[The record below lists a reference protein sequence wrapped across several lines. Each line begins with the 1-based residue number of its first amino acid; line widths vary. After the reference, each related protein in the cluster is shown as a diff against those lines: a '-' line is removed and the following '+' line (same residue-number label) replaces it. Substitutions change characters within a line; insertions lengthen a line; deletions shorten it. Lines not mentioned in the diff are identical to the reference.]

1 MRHQP
6 VVTDFRVRQPT
17 HPHGHWMN
25 RFWWPLA
32 RVMRVVLTR
41 LPLHRHVLRSVP
53 AADALLESGDPV
65 IFACTH
71 QDMFDCF
78 NGLPRLLQERSF
90 AAMVSYSR
98 DGSLATMGLRIL
110 GYKVVRGSSSHG
122 GGEGLVMLR
131 SCLTSGTSVVMV
143 ADGPQA
149 PLGDVKPGIV
159 HLAASA
165 RVPILPVRAW
175 GLNRWRLERSWTKTA
190 ASLPFLPVA
199 VCIGA
204 PIDVPEEAPD
214 LRPYQLRVAA
224 TIADLATWASV
235 WANGPAR
242 PPFTVSEE

>member
-6 VVTDFRVRQPT
+6 VVTDFRVRPPT
-17 HPHGHWMN
+17 YPDGHWMN

-32 RVMRVVLTR
+32 RILRAIVTR
-41 LPLHRHVLRSVP
+41 FPLHRHVLRTVTE
-53 AADALLESGDPV
+53 ADALLEGDKPV

-78 NGLPRLLQERSF
+78 NGLPRLLQNRSF

-98 DGSLATMGLRIL
+98 DGSLAAMGLRML
-110 GYKVVRGSSSHG
+110 GYEVIRGSSSRG

-143 ADGPQA
+143 ADGPKA

-159 HLAASA
+159 HLAQSA
-165 RVPILPVRAW
+165 GVPILPVRAW
-175 GLNRWRLERSWTKTA
+175 GLNRWRLERSWAKPA
-190 ASLPFLPVA
+190 ASIPFLPVA
-199 VCIGA
+199 VCVGA
-204 PIDVPEEAPD
+204 PITVPGDATE
-214 LRPYQLRVAA
+214 LRPYQLRVAS
-224 TIADLATWASV
+224 TIAELAVWASV

-242 PPFTVSEE
+242 PPFQVSEQ

>member
-6 VVTDFRVRQPT
+6 VVSDFRVREPT
-17 HPHGHWMN
+17 YPDGHWMN

-32 RVMRVVLTR
+32 RILRAIVTR
-41 LPLHRHVLRSVP
+41 FPLHRHVLRTVS
-53 AADALLESGDPV
+53 AADELLEGSDPV

-78 NGLPRLLQERSF
+78 NGLPRLLQNRSF

-98 DGSLATMGLRIL
+98 DGSLAAMGLRML
-110 GYKVVRGSSSHG
+110 GYEVIRGSSSRG

-131 SCLTSGTSVVMV
+131 ACLNAGATVVMV

-159 HLAASA
+159 HLAAA
-165 RVPILPVRAW
+165 AGVPILPVRAW
-175 GLNRWRLERSWTKTA
+175 GLNRWRLERSWSKAA
-190 ASLPFLPVA
+190 ASIPFLPVA
-199 VCIGA
+199 VCVGA
-204 PIDVPEEAPD
+204 PITVPPDAPD

-224 TIADLATWASV
+224 TIADLAVWASV

-242 PPFTVSEE
+242 PPFLVSEA

>member
-6 VVTDFRVRQPT
+6 VVTDFRVRLPT
-17 HPHGHWMN
+17 YPDGHWMN

-32 RVMRVVLTR
+32 RVLRAIVVR
-41 LPLHRHVLRSVP
+41 FPLHRHVLRSVP
-53 AADALLESGDPV
+53 EADPLLEGEDPV

-78 NGLPRLLQERSF
+78 NGIPRLLQKHSF

-98 DGSLATMGLRIL
+98 DGSLAATGLRTL
-110 GYKVVRGSSSHG
+110 GYEVVRGSSSRG

-143 ADGPQA
+143 ADGPKA

-159 HLAASA
+159 RLAQAA
-165 RVPILPVRAW
+165 GVPILPVRAW
-175 GLNRWRLERSWTKTA
+175 GLNRWRLERSWSKAA
-190 ASLPFLPVA
+190 ASIPFLPVA

-204 PIDVPEEAPD
+204 PIHVPADATD

-224 TIADLATWASV
+224 SIADLAIWASV
-235 WANGPAR
+235 WANGPPH